1 MSVAKHPVTVYIYTL
16 KLHLLSAVS
25 IYIITVF
32 KHKDQD
38 SRGGATR
45 GGGGGGGDS
54 GGKESEKKVAAEP
67 AYIPVVGENEP
78 ELKPSGPT
86 KRDRKRLDPGQL
98 ATDDFHYDKYKK
110 RSRHY

>member
-1 MSVAKHPVTVYIYTL
+1 MSVANHPAT
-16 KLHLLSAVS
+16 KASSA
-25 IYIITVF
+25 YCCFFIITVY
-32 KHKDQD
+32 KHKDHD
-38 SRGGATR
+38 SRGGAAGSG

-54 GGKESEKKVAAEP
+54 AGKESEKKAGAEP

-78 ELKPSGPT
+78 ELKPTGPT